1 MPFLRGALFALLAL
15 GCRALETKDQIDLE
29 PMPEPA
35 PCSNLSKD
43 DCIAASG
50 CVVTK
55 SMDDCVPE

>member
-1 MPFLRGALFALLAL
+1 MSFLRGALFALLAL

-29 PMPEPA
+29 PMHKTDR
-35 PCSNLSKD
+35 CSNLSKD
-43 DCIAASG
+43 DCVAASG